1 MSVQSIITRLEGD
14 FNSVKR
20 ELKHVEGDIKATTA
34 EFGAMSAAVSKT
46 NATFEQ
52 LENKNKSAEK
62 AVEAYQKKLE
72 QLKIVQNA
80 VSEQKGPDSYE
91 YRSMEAD
98 INRTTKALNSYK
110 SEIEQ
115 TTAQME
121 ELSRQKALSQA
132 NQEIQSAESNFKA
145 VSSAVSKTNA
155 TVEQLAEKNK
165 AATRAAE
172 SYNSKIE
179 QLKKLQDQ
187 IAKQKGIDS
196 DEYREIAQEI
206 DKATT
211 SLNGY
216 KNEVEQTT
224 AQMEKL
230 GTKSALTWDKVSSG
244 LKKMRNTGAVMSATV
259 SAPLVMFGKE
269 AVQSYVDAQ
278 ETEDLFRVS
287 MGSNASVAESFVNE
301 KASQMPQIDPL
312 KMKENVAVM
321 YEMTHAMGAT
331 SGESLEM
338 SQNLAMLAED
348 LGSLKNVDAS
358 EAFDKLR
365 SAMSGESEPLK
376 AWGYIINDT
385 NVKQWALTNGLIEQ
399 GEELDDA
406 QKAWARYNLILEKTK
421 TAQGNLLETGDS
433 PANQIKATKA
443 ELAQAS
449 RELGEKLLPI
459 LSDLLGVANGVV
471 DAWNSLSDSQ
481 QENIIKM
488 GLFVAAAGP
497 VMTTLGQLGT
507 TITGIASK
515 LSKAAKEA
523 GGFKEALSSF
533 AGSKG
538 GKAGLVIGGTLLTFA
553 AANQIYST
561 AMRHVDSVN
570 QNIIDEIDA
579 RTAKQ
584 VNKIN
589 ALYDP
594 QISAE
599 NELLKATREASQDK
613 IEVDKK
619 YYDDKIAEASYA
631 EQKARKA
638 IQTETEA
645 YKAGY
650 QERIKLIEAE
660 YDAKIK
666 AIEDEEKAKLA
677 SLQAKIDEV
686 DKQIAAEEKAEKE
699 KTDKITEQQLKQNVA
714 AAKTVEQRKQ
724 AQNELDDFY
733 KEKEKERI
741 AEEREALKESLRNQM
756 DKVQEESSAKVE
768 ALNAELAK
776 DKEIEQLKLDNFN
789 EQQEKRLE
797 ALDGY
802 SEREVERLTSL
813 RDNAIRIEQERTAQV
828 TAEIQKRI
836 DKYNEEK
843 AAAIA
848 AENEKAKVE
857 KETNTYEGVEYY
869 WRFFMTD
876 EQKEKLNKVKEEK
889 ASAVES
895 NYTGDNNWRGG
906 LTRVHDR
913 FGGEIINLPSGSQ
926 ILPHDISTIIAETAG
941 KSLSSSGGTMT
952 ATMPINVYIG
962 GERIYSNIARAQ
974 LKDQIARKRGTG
986 A

>member
-14 FNSVKR
+14 YDSLKR
-20 ELKHVEGDIKATTA
+20 SLKQVEGDIKVTTS
-34 EFGAMSAAVSKT
+34 EFGAMSTAVSKT
-46 NATFEQ
+46 NATLEQ
-52 LENKNKSAEK
+52 LENKNKSAER
-62 AVEAYQKKLE
+62 AVESYKKKLE
-72 QLKIVQNA
+72 QLKTVQDA
-80 VSEQKGPDSYE
+80 VAKQKGVNSYE
-91 YRSMEAD
+91 YREITAE
-98 INRTTKALNSYK
+98 INKATKAMNGYK
-110 SEIEQ
+110 SEI
-115 TTAQME
+115 
-121 ELSRQKALSQA
+121 K
-132 NQEIQSAESNFKA
+132 
-145 VSSAVSKTNA
+145 
-155 TVEQLAEKNK
+155 
-165 AATRAAE
+165 
-172 SYNSKIE
+172 
-179 QLKKLQDQ
+179 
-187 IAKQKGIDS
+187 
-196 DEYREIAQEI
+196 
-206 DKATT
+206 
-211 SLNGY
+211 
-216 KNEVEQTT
+216 QTT

-230 GTKSALTWDKVSSG
+230 GNKSVLSLDKVSSG
-244 LKKMRNTGAVMSATV
+244 LKSMRNAGAVMSATV
-259 SAPLVMFGKE
+259 TAPLVMFGKE
-269 AVQSYVDAQ
+269 SIQSYVDAQ

-287 MGSNASVAESFVNE
+287 MGTNAAAAESFVND
-301 KASQMPQIDPL
+301 KASQMKQIDPL
-312 KMKENVAVM
+312 VMKENIAVM

-459 LSDLLGVANGVV
+459 LSDLLGMVNGVI
-471 DAWNSLSDSQ
+471 DKWNGLSDSQ

-497 VMTTLGQLGT
+497 VMTVFGQISSA
-507 TITGIASK
+507 ITSVASK

-523 GGFKEALSSF
+523 GGFKNALSSL
-533 AGSKG
+533 AGSS
-538 GKAGLVIGGTLLTFA
+538 GGTVGLAIGVGVAGIAIGTEL
-553 AANQIYST
+553 YSA

-570 QNIIDEIDA
+570 QKIIDEIDA
-579 RTAKQ
+579 GTADQ
-584 VNKIN
+584 INKIN
-589 ALYDP
+589 ATYDP
-594 QISAE
+594 QIAAE
-599 NELLKATREASQDK
+599 NELLEATQEASQNK
-613 IEVDKK
+613 IEADKN
-619 YYDDKIAEASYA
+619 YYGQKIAEAAKA
-631 EQKARKA
+631 EQEAKKA
-638 IQTETEA
+638 IQAETEA

-660 YDAKIK
+660 YNAKIK

-714 AAKTVEQRKQ
+714 TAKTAEKRKQ

-733 KEKEKERI
+733 REKEKERI

-756 DKVQEESSAKVE
+756 EKVKEESDAKTE
-768 ALNAELAK
+768 ALNTELTQV
-776 DKEIEQLKLDNFN
+776 KEAEQLKLNVFTAK
-789 EQQEKRLE
+789 QEERLE

-802 SEREVERLTSL
+802 SEREVERLTAL
-813 RDNAIRIEQERTAQV
+813 RDNAIKIEQERTAQI

-848 AENEKAKVE
+848 TENEKAQVE
-857 KETNTYEGVEYY
+857 KEAKTYEGVEYY

-876 EQKEKLNKVKEEK
+876 KQKDTLNKVKTENAER
-889 ASAVES
+889 ASGIET

-906 LTRVHDR
+906 LTQVHDR

-941 KSLSSSGGTMT
+941 KSLSPSGGTMT

-974 LKDQIARKRGTG
+974 LKDQIARKRGAG